1 MWRASN
7 ILIILFFNN
16 LFGLIHFILIDFFSL
31 NHVLRKDLQQGCE
44 VVHYIVT
51 VLLVL
56 FHHVGQIRLV
66 HLQVFN
72 LSISVGQSEFC
83 LQGLLFCL
91 LNFLSVT
98 LLHLVQARI
107 EIIDSLIFLR
117 NLIHKLLLLGED
129 LLDLLFWFLAQ
140 F

>member
-1 MWRASN
+1 MRRVSN

-44 VVHYIVT
+44 VVNYPVT

-56 FHHVGQIRLV
+56 FHHVGQTRLV

-72 LSISVGQSEFC
+72 LSICVGKFEFC
-83 LQGLLFCL
+83 LHGLLFCL
-91 LNFLSVT
+91 HNFLSVA
-98 LLHLVQARI
+98 LLYLVQARI
-107 EIIDSLIFLR
+107 EIIDQLILLFY
-117 NLIHKLLLLGED
+117 LIHELLLLGED
-129 LLDLLFWFLAQ
+129 LLDLLFWLLS
-140 F
+140 